1 MRKLQWQ
8 EIESIVKHLIDK
20 NDGVKSSTEYSQEEV
35 NWVEKNIEHL
45 RICKAAFMVLAGKMS
60 WYIDYSK
67 EHNNGQD
74 K

>member
-8 EIESIVKHLIDK
+8 EIEIIVKHLIEI
-20 NDGVKSSTEYSQEEV
+20 NDGVESSIEYSQEEIS
-35 NWVEKNIEHL
+35 WVKNNIEHL

-67 EHNNGQD
+67 EHNSGKN